1 MNERPETTRFYWGR
15 LPHWEVVRGR
25 YFVTIRLQGAIPQQG
40 LERIARLRDE
50 AERAVINGQDGF
62 RERRVVFR
70 QMEGWL
76 HRSKA
81 VAHMRDPVV
90 ADMVV
95 EALES
100 RAMDGTWT
108 LFSYV
113 VMPNHIHAF
122 LRLGRDQADSTDAKP
137 GPATDGALTLVG
149 VLHDFKVWTA
159 RQANRLLGRT
169 GQFWQREWFDHWS
182 RSLEQDAGIERYI
195 RANPVQAGLV
205 TEAREWR
212 WLK

>member
-25 YFVTIRLQGAIPQQG
+25 YFVTIRLKGAIPQQG

-50 AERAVINGQDGF
+50 AERAVINGHGWF
-62 RERRVVFR
+62 RERRAVFR
-70 QMEGWL
+70 QMEHWL
-76 HRSKA
+76 HRSEA

-90 ADMVV
+90 ADMIV

-100 RAMDGTWT
+100 RAVDGTWT

-122 LRLGRDQADSTDAKP
+122 LRLGRDQVGSRGTKP
-137 GPATDGALTLVG
+137 GATTDGALTLVG
-149 VLHDFKVWTA
+149 VLHDFKSWTA
-159 RQANRLLGRT
+159 RQANQNSLG
-169 GQFWQREWFDHWS
+169 
-182 RSLEQDAGIERYI
+182 
-195 RANPVQAGLV
+195 
-205 TEAREWR
+205 
-212 WLK
+212 